1 MDRKRGC
8 PTVSFIASWCGA
20 SLPPP
25 PHLPQACPLSG
36 NPHAEFVSSV
46 NTEAG
51 IFLSTVNTP
60 QEVQTPL
67 LFMGFLDSSAG
78 KESTG
83 SAGDLGQED
92 PPEKGKATHS
102 CILAWRI
109 VLYSSWGHRVLDK
122 TERLSLSHFLFI
134 PFFSE
139 NRWEALL

>member
-25 PHLPQACPLSG
+25 PHLPQDCPLSG

-78 KESTG
+78 NCQADEQTLWTNYFEQNWWQQS
-83 SAGDLGQED
+83 SA
-92 PPEKGKATHS
+92 P
-102 CILAWRI
+102 
-109 VLYSSWGHRVLDK
+109 
-122 TERLSLSHFLFI
+122 
-134 PFFSE
+134 
-139 NRWEALL
+139 